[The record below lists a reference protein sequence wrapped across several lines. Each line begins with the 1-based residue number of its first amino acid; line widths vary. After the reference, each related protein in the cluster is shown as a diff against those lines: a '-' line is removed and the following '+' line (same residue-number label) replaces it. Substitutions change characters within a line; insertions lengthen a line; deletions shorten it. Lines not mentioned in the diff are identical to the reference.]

1 MQKRSLNQ
9 LKSVPSVKFI
19 SSINAY
25 RLIIAVCKAWRG
37 LSAQRHQGPST
48 AFRDTHLPT
57 YTSPGAARGCYNSG
71 CDCFLFVY
79 FLLNSKR
86 IYLSVYRFFCTVCD
100 CKLYLVVSRTGKQT
114 VTHKHDFRHRL
125 EVLKPVRTA
134 FGLSAVYSCIAWE
147 TKALTLRWLT
157 FKCKTGKRKNAQYI
171 PKIRTSHTKHFLHEF
186 LMYTATIQR
195 LYHTA
200 TANYK

>member
-1 MQKRSLNQ
+1 M
-9 LKSVPSVKFI
+9 
-19 SSINAY
+19 AW
-25 RLIIAVCKAWRG
+25 AVGTATP
-37 LSAQRHQGPST
+37 GPST

-79 FLLNSKR
+79 FLLHSKR
-86 IYLSVYRFFCTVCD
+86 IYLSVYRFLCTVCD

-114 VTHKHDFRHRL
+114 VTHRHDFRHRL
-125 EVLKPVRTA
+125 EVLKPVRAA
-134 FGLSAVYSCIAWE
+134 FGLSAVYSCMAWE
-147 TKALTLRWLT
+147 PKALTLRWLT

-171 PKIRTSHTKHFLHEF
+171 PSHTKHFGLVTQSISCMSF
-186 LMYTATIQR
+186 LMYIATIQR